1 MSSKTRSFPS
11 GSETASLLNTFG
23 VFWLG
28 ALMRSVGA
36 IVLGAYID
44 QIGLRQGLIITPSIM
59 AIGTI
64 IIAFFPLCDDRHCRT
79 RDRAVRTAVAG
90 LFCRRGAGGVSVYLS
105 RLPQREAAVSTL
117 VSVLEPAGCDL

>member
-1 MSSKTRSFPS
+1 MPSKTRSFPS

-44 QIGLRQGLIITPSIM
+44 QIGLRQGLINTPSIM

-64 IIAFFPLCDDRHCRT
+64 IIAFSRYATIGIAAPVIALFGQLLQGFSAGVELAGFPST
-79 RDRAVRTAVAG
+79 
-90 LFCRRGAGGVSVYLS
+90 SP

>member
-1 MSSKTRSFPS
+1 MPSKTRSFPS

-36 IVLGAYID
+36 ID
-44 QIGLRQGLIITPSIM
+44 QIGLRQGLIIRPSIM

-64 IIAFFPLCDDRHCRT
+64 IIAFSRYATIGIAAPVMAPFGQLLQRFS
-79 RDRAVRTAVAG
+79 AG
-90 LFCRRGAGGVSVYLS
+90 VEAGGVSVYLS
-105 RLPQREAAVSTL
+105 EIATTGSRGFDTRFSPRASRLL
-117 VSVLEPAGCDL
+117 L